1 MDLGYERMSRMTIPL
16 YGFPRIL
23 VLEVGNSL
31 NVLGSSGALTAKVK
45 QF

>member
-1 MDLGYERMSRMTIPL
+1 MDLGYERMSGMTIPL
-16 YGFPRIL
+16 YDSPKIL

-31 NVLGSSGALTAKVK
+31 NVLGSSGASSAKVK